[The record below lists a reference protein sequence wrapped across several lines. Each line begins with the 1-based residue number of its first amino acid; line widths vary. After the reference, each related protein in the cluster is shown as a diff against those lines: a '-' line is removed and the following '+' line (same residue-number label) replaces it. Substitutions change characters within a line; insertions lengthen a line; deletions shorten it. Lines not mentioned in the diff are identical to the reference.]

1 MSPLHR
7 RQLPHPRTY
16 AIALAGLLCMAGS
29 AAAVEPSGSW
39 LYDGTTSARTFWM
52 SDGSV
57 SEEPSDYFGYS
68 APIGTRS
75 VVGFADARAKS
86 EATALS
92 ADAFAVGSAGLHSA
106 YASGRANSLY
116 YDVTPG
122 RYIVS
127 FSYALT
133 DPVDGLVM
141 LATEAGIEGPGFEQA
156 FSSGSGTFSATLQLD
171 SWVAFY
177 VWAVGSAADG
187 TAVASAK
194 LTDLSIV
201 AAPVPEPSTWA
212 LFAVGLTLCGVL
224 RRRSVTLT

>member
-1 MSPLHR
+1 MSQPHS
-7 RQLPHPRTY
+7 RQLPLH
-16 AIALAGLLCMAGS
+16 ASCLFALLCLAGP
-29 AAAVEPSGSW
+29 AAAAEPAGSW

-68 APIGTRS
+68 APIGTQS

-86 EATALS
+86 EAAALS
-92 ADAFAVGSAGLHSA
+92 ADVFAVGSAGLHSA

-127 FSYALT
+127 FGYALT
-133 DPVDGLVM
+133 DPVDGLVT

-156 FSSGSGTFSATLQLD
+156 FTSGSGTFSATLQLD

-177 VWAVGSAADG
+177 VWAVGSAVDG
-187 TAVASAK
+187 TAVASAR

-201 AAPVPEPSTWA
+201 AAPVPEPKAWA
-212 LFAVGLTLCGVL
+212 LFAIGLTLFGVL
-224 RRRSVTLT
+224 RRRAVALA

>member
-16 AIALAGLLCMAGS
+16 AIALAGLLCMAS
-29 AAAVEPSGSW
+29 PAAAVEPSGSW

-52 SDGSV
+52 SDGNV

-68 APIGTRS
+68 APIGTQS

-116 YDVTPG
+116 YDFTPG
-122 RYIVS
+122 QYIVS
-127 FSYALT
+127 FGYEMTS
-133 DPVDGLVM
+133 PQNGLIT
-141 LATEAGIEGPGFEQA
+141 LASEAGIEGPGFEQA

-177 VWAVGSAADG
+177 V
-187 TAVASAK
+187 
-194 LTDLSIV
+194 
-201 AAPVPEPSTWA
+201 
-212 LFAVGLTLCGVL
+212 
-224 RRRSVTLT
+224 